1 MQMAQWRDRSVFVD
15 SEKDFAIDKRHTIK
29 GANRDKI
36 NTNHLET
43 QNT

>member
-1 MQMAQWRDRSVFVD
+1 MAQWRDPSVFVD
-15 SEKDFAIDKRHTIK
+15 SEKDISIDKGHTIK
-29 GANRDKI
+29 GANRDEM